1 MLPRHKTGPAE
12 GDFCLNLSFLH
23 ESTWQN
29 KNKSYFPKVFHMY
42 KAFLDVSP
50 ILAKR
55 KKKKKEPV
63 SHTPSNLSEPR
74 ASF

>member
-23 ESTWQN
+23 ESTWQS
-29 KNKSYFPKVFHMY
+29 KNKAISQKFFTCIKLFLMSVQFLPKE
-42 KAFLDVSP
+42 
-50 ILAKR
+50 
-55 KKKKKEPV
+55 KKEPV